1 MTIRK
6 GTRVLVL
13 DHGPPP
19 NANFSDFVAPKP
31 AGKVLSFIHWDRT
44 YYKVA
49 LDDGTVVTSE
59 RVRREDA

>member
-6 GTRVLVL
+6 GTRVVVL
-13 DHGPPP
+13 DHGPSPYRQK
-19 NANFSDFVAPKP
+19 DEEP
-31 AGKVLSFIHWDRT
+31 AGTVLSFVHWDRT

-59 RVRREDA
+59 RVRREDGR